1 MPTRRTP
8 AQDTRGRFLPGN
20 DGGMG
25 RPKGSRNKLGE
36 AFLADLCADWQEHGP
51 AVIARVREQRPQD
64 YLRVVALIMPKDFN
78 VNVNDNL
85 ELTDDQLI
93 ARIRQLDAAIRP
105 FLATEG
111 DGIAEVGRGKATA
124 H

>member
-1 MPTRRTP
+1 MPEKTKP
-8 AQDTRGRFLPGN
+8 EQDTCGRFVTGN
-20 DGGMG
+20 IGGG

-36 AFLADLCADWQEHGP
+36 DFIADLHADWQLHGIE
-51 AVIARVREQRPQD
+51 VIKAVREQRPQD
-64 YLRVVALIMPKDFN
+64 YLRVVASIMPKDFN
-78 VNVNDNL
+78 VNVNNNR

-93 ARIRQLDAAIRP
+93 ARIRQLDAVIRP

-111 DGIAEVGRGKATA
+111 DGIAEVGGGKATA